1 MTDEESSSPMIHED
15 LYRAEIEAVAQ
26 EIMNLKNDGTA
37 NRFEH
42 RQLVQNM
49 QEVFETKRYEL
60 LDKLAT
66 VNKFNPDTPVHDM
79 YVEVAKEALNS
90 EEAGVEEKAESSI
103 EEEVDIDEEVVT
115 ISAQTLYALH
125 CEDILQRQI
134 HIARKHNKKVIK
146 HLQQAL
152 TQESEASSKAM
163 TDRMNRLNQV
173 SEEVMLQRDYLLE
186 TVQQL
191 EDEIVALK
199 RSGSP
204 SNIPPP
210 PPDSAYPLSP
220 VRAKAA
226 TLLQKVTPIQ
236 TPKILRDSLVWKV
249 ASEIKPL
256 DEQEETRKS
265 NAMRMSLAK
274 ARKSFTAQTTFD
286 KPRQTSFSSTSSG
299 GSNVRR
305 LSSTSHTSPSAGAGS
320 KREGSFFQIPSTTS
334 LLGSVLGSPSGHDDS
349 LADDSVASSQQQHPD
364 AEDTTSSSPLAQFRT
379 GSGEGKSVLEYLD
392 ALDLNQDDDTTMQKL
407 SEEILS

>member
-1 MTDEESSSPMIHED
+1 MNHED
-15 LYRAEIEAVAQ
+15 LYHAEIEAVTQ
-26 EIMNLKNDGTA
+26 EISDLKNDGTA

-49 QEVFETKRYEL
+49 QEVFDTKRYEL

-90 EEAGVEEKAESSI
+90 EEAAKAESSSI
-103 EEEVDIDEEVVT
+103 EILDIDEEEVVT
-115 ISAQTLYALH
+115 VSAQTLFALH

-146 HLQQAL
+146 HLQQEL
-152 TQESEASSKAM
+152 NQESEASSQAM

-191 EDEIVALK
+191 EDEIQILK
-199 RSGSP
+199 RSRAP

-210 PPDSAYPLSP
+210 PPDSDYPMSP
-220 VRAKAA
+220 VRVKAA
-226 TLLQKVTPIQ
+226 ALLERVTPIQ

-274 ARKSFTAQTTFD
+274 ARKSFTAQTATTRGRT
-286 KPRQTSFSSTSSG
+286 PSFGSSSTASG
-299 GSNVRR
+299 GGNTMRR
-305 LSSTSHTSPSAGAGS
+305 LSSTSHTSPSTGAGS
-320 KREGSFFQIPSTTS
+320 KREGSFFQALPSSTA
-334 LLGSVLGSPSGHDDS
+334 LLGSVLGSPSGHD
-349 LADDSVASSQQQHPD
+349 SVASAPSAASSKHHS
-364 AEDTTSSSPLAQFRT
+364 DTSSPLAQFRT

>member
-1 MTDEESSSPMIHED
+1 MNDEETSPMVHED
-15 LYRAEIEAVAQ
+15 LYHAEIEAVAQ

-191 EDEIVALK
+191 EDEIQILK
-199 RSGSP
+199 RSRAP

-210 PPDSAYPLSP
+210 PPDSDYPMSP
-220 VRAKAA
+220 VRVKAA
-226 TLLQKVTPIQ
+226 ALLERVTPIQ

-274 ARKSFTAQTTFD
+274 ARKSFTAQTATTRGRT
-286 KPRQTSFSSTSSG
+286 PSFGSSSTASG
-299 GSNVRR
+299 GGNTMRR
-305 LSSTSHTSPSAGAGS
+305 LSSTSHTSPSTGAGS
-320 KREGSFFQIPSTTS
+320 KREGSFFQALPSSTA
-334 LLGSVLGSPSGHDDS
+334 LLGSVLGSPSGHD
-349 LADDSVASSQQQHPD
+349 SVASAPSAASSKHHS
-364 AEDTTSSSPLAQFRT
+364 DTSSPLAQFRT

>member
-1 MTDEESSSPMIHED
+1 MNDEESSPMNHED
-15 LYRAEIEAVAQ
+15 LYHAEIEAVTQ
-26 EIMNLKNDGTA
+26 EISDLKNDGTA

-49 QEVFETKRYEL
+49 QEVFDTKRYEL

-90 EEAGVEEKAESSI
+90 EEAAKAESSSI
-103 EEEVDIDEEVVT
+103 EILDIDEEEVVT
-115 ISAQTLYALH
+115 VSAQTLFALH

-146 HLQQAL
+146 HLQQEL
-152 TQESEASSKAM
+152 NQESEASSQAM

-191 EDEIVALK
+191 EDEIQILK
-199 RSGSP
+199 RSRAP

-210 PPDSAYPLSP
+210 PPDSDYPMSP
-220 VRAKAA
+220 VRVKAA
-226 TLLQKVTPIQ
+226 ALLERVTPIQ

-274 ARKSFTAQTTFD
+274 ARKSFTAQTATTRGRT
-286 KPRQTSFSSTSSG
+286 PSFGSSSTASG
-299 GSNVRR
+299 GGNTMRR
-305 LSSTSHTSPSAGAGS
+305 LSSTSHTSPSTGAGS
-320 KREGSFFQIPSTTS
+320 KREGSFFQALPSSTA
-334 LLGSVLGSPSGHDDS
+334 LLGSVLGSPSGHD
-349 LADDSVASSQQQHPD
+349 SVASAPSAASSKHHS
-364 AEDTTSSSPLAQFRT
+364 DTSSPLAQFRT